1 MPSRKAQARVIHR
14 VEMYHPRTRTSDP
27 VKILKLRK
35 IYRFLGYGCESLS
48 RYQKPLFS
56 VPRAFVPHFCA
67 ARCASRVGEPR
78 YERVLEAPHQEQS
91 GTARSDARPSQCK
104 APGHDSLLASSPPP
118 RSPFSTLRKGSLH
131 RLRYAKPARR
141 TGVVVVVFVA
151 RGSLSENP
159 RRAMPCLAGPPTG
172 MGSFS
177 SETSS
182 T

>member
-1 MPSRKAQARVIHR
+1 MPSHCSIGFGAVS
-14 VEMYHPRTRTSDP
+14 RTQDT
-27 VKILKLRK
+27 
-35 IYRFLGYGCESLS
+35 GGCEASHFLVFVEIFGSLVPS
-48 RYQKPLFS
+48 PSLATKKPLFS

-91 GTARSDARPSQCK
+91 GTARPDARPSQCK

-118 RSPFSTLRKGSLH
+118 RSPFSILRKGSLH
-131 RLRYAKPARR
+131 RSRYAKPARQV
-141 TGVVVVVFVA
+141 GVVVVVFVA